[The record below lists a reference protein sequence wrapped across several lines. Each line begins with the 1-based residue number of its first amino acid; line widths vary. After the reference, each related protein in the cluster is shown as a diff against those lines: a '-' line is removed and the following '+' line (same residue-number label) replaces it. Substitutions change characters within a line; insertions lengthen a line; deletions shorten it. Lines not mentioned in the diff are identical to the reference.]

1 MIKAAVLGLGVVTA
15 ISTAAAAQPYYP
27 YFASGYGYPAYPSY
41 IYPAYTPA
49 YTYPAYNYPYG
60 YAYYGTPYYPY
71 YYETNR
77 PTAYNDPYVALRP
90 YSDKAGPAASGHT
103 GY

>member
-1 MIKAAVLGLGVVTA
+1 MDIMIKAAVLGLGLVTA

-27 YFASGYGYPAYPSY
+27 YYAPGYGYPAYSYPSY
-41 IYPAYTPA
+41 TSA
-49 YTYPAYNYPYG
+49 YTYPSYSYPYG

-71 YYETNR
+71 YYSGYR
-77 PTAYNDPYVALRP
+77 PAPYSDPYVALRP

>member
-1 MIKAAVLGLGVVTA
+1 MIKAAVFGLGLAAA

-27 YFASGYGYPAYPSY
+27 YYAPGYGYSAYR
-41 IYPAYTPA
+41 YPAYS
-49 YTYPAYNYPYG
+49 YPAYGYPYG
-60 YAYYGTPYYPY
+60 YAYYGSPYYPY
-71 YYETNR
+71 YYPAYR
-77 PTAYNDPYVALRP
+77 PAPAYSDPYVALRP